1 MNSNNEIDTKVIDS
15 KIIDYGI
22 SINKF
27 DDKIIKLFNLF
38 LTSNPNY
45 LYNKTYI
52 LDFLDDFK
60 KNVETLKDK
69 LNKSKAEAE
78 KLKGITCKYAE
89 WFAIVDDYFII
100 YPSLKNKCFS
110 YCEFVDLLQKQRDKE
125 MRIKL
130 EKIKNIINKYIICN
144 NLYNIKS
151 NSTIR
156 VFYNNFQM
164 LFCNNKNNKI
174 FEQIQMFIDD
184 CDDMMERKENNG

>member
-1 MNSNNEIDTKVIDS
+1 
-15 KIIDYGI
+15 
-22 SINKF
+22 
-27 DDKIIKLFNLF
+27 
-38 LTSNPNY
+38 
-45 LYNKTYI
+45 
-52 LDFLDDFK
+52 
-60 KNVETLKDK
+60 
-69 LNKSKAEAE
+69 
-78 KLKGITCKYAE
+78 
-89 WFAIVDDYFII
+89 
-100 YPSLKNKCFS
+100 
-110 YCEFVDLLQKQRDKE
+110 

-184 CDDMMERKENNG
+184 CDDMIERKENNG